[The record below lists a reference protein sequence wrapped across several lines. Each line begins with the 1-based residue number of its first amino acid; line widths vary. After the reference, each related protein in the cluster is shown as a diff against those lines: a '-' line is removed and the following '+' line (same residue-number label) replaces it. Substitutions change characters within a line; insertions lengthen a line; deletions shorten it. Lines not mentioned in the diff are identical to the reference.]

1 MLQEKFNLQRT
12 LKTLTEEVEFLSR
25 KNEIFLKE
33 LKTKDYY
40 GAYKQQNDE
49 LTKLREAH
57 TLLINMIGTKD
68 ISVKRHERHSQNS
81 RKTSNSFTLGGFLVG
96 DINSKKAFRR
106 LTRASMPPLKRILS
120 CNQSIK
126 DNNGGQAGVKI
137 ESEPFE
143 TMESV

>member
-1 MLQEKFNLQRT
+1 
-12 LKTLTEEVEFLSR
+12 VEFLSR
-25 KNEIFLKE
+25 KNELFLKE

-40 GAYKQQNDE
+40 AAYKQQNEE

-68 ISVKRHERHSQNS
+68 ITVKKHEGFNKSAKKSQS
-81 RKTSNSFTLGGFLVG
+81 SNSLGGLLTG
-96 DINSKKAFRR
+96 GINSQRMMKKFS
-106 LTRASMPPLKRILS
+106 RASMPPLRRLLS
-120 CNQSIK
+120 CQIERNESEREAG
-126 DNNGGQAGVKI
+126 NNPPM